1 MQRINI
7 RQNNCVT
14 HWIEIYPVDGVI
26 RHLNNW
32 VITVTKFSNLIDWL
46 YMDSP
51 GFSIDTAVRIMP
63 KYLDGTRHRVR
74 N

>member
-7 RQNNCVT
+7 RQNNCVIR
-14 HWIEIYPVDGVI
+14 WIEIYPVDGVI

-32 VITVTKFSNLIDWL
+32 AITVTKFSNLIDWL

-51 GFSIDTAVRIMP
+51 DFSNDTAVRIMP